1 MRQKREAV
9 PLKDLEPGA
18 KGMVADLVFAEPQIL
33 RRLTTLGLI
42 PGELVVVEQCRPD
55 YLIRFGYT
63 RLAINRRVA
72 EGIKVYKM
80 AGSPEKG

>member
-1 MRQKREAV
+1 LRQKREAV

-42 PGELVVVEQCRPD
+42 PGSWWWWSS
-55 YLIRFGYT
+55 
-63 RLAINRRVA
+63 
-72 EGIKVYKM
+72 
-80 AGSPEKG
+80 AGRIT